1 MKKYLI
7 RGAHNAEGTQGL
19 LQEGGSGRKTAIE
32 HMLGSMG
39 GEVESFYYALGENEV
54 YLVIDLP
61 DDLSAAAVGLRVN
74 AAGLV
79 RISLTVL
86 LTPAELDEAAKKS
99 VTYRAP
105 GAK

>member
-7 RGAHNAEGTQGL
+7 RGAYNAEGTQGL
-19 LQEGGSGRKTAIE
+19 LQEGGSGRKMAIE
-32 HMLGSMG
+32 RMLGTMG
-39 GEVESFYYALGENEV
+39 GKVESFYYALGENEV

>member
-1 MKKYLI
+1 M
-7 RGAHNAEGTQGL
+7 
-19 LQEGGSGRKTAIE
+19 
-32 HMLGSMG
+32 
-39 GEVESFYYALGENEV
+39 ESFYYALGENEV